1 MKKSVIFLDLDG
13 VMCLLNDW
21 GTRSKKMLN
30 FLKQFPGTEE
40 KDIPAWI
47 KLDNFDFKATKVL
60 NSILLHNDVEIVI
73 SSDWKLFASLEQL
86 QEMFD
91 KYGVIKSPIDV
102 TPTLVNYESKS
113 QFTKWELQQWRINEI
128 KLWLSKHPEVTHW
141 VAVDDMDLSEKFS
154 PISGKSNGGLTN
166 FVHTPK
172 STEGIKQLG
181 IKEKIIKFLN
191 D

>member
-1 MKKSVIFLDLDG
+1 MKVIFLDFDG
-13 VMCLLNDW
+13 VICLADQW
-21 GTRSKKMLN
+21 GGRAKKMLK
-30 FLKQFPGTEE
+30 FKKEFPHSTE
-40 KDIPAWI
+40 DDMPAWI

-86 QEMFD
+86 QDMFH

-102 TPTLVNYESKS
+102 TPTLVSYQSKS
-113 QFTKWELQQWRINEI
+113 QFTNSELEAWRVKEINT
-128 KLWLSKHPEVTHW
+128 WLDAHPEVTHW
-141 VAVDDMDLSEKFS
+141 VAVDDMDLGEKIG
-154 PISGKSNGGLTN
+154 PVSGNSNGGLSN
-166 FVHTPK
+166 FVKTK
-172 STEGIKQLG
+172 EYIGIKQSG